1 MTAFPLISQRS
12 SVFLHPFHRPADTH
26 DGQISW
32 AWYAPVSEHEPIE
45 LWKCSCTGRTSPCR
59 PRSDAVLLGPSGVI
73 GTYRKVHVLAGENH
87 VSRAGRGFPVFD
99 TLLGRIGM
107 QICYDK
113 CSPRHRAFTRCGA
126 PWPCRLPI
134 RDRFSGGQRA
144 MSASIDHA
152 PAPSTISATAA
163 PSARRWYS
171 TPSPSCVPSQFIKKP
186 YRL

>member
-1 MTAFPLISQRS
+1 M
-12 SVFLHPFHRPADTH
+12 
-26 DGQISW
+26 
-32 AWYAPVSEHEPIE
+32 
-45 LWKCSCTGRTSPCR
+45 
-59 PRSDAVLLGPSGVI
+59 LLGPSGVI
-73 GTYRKVHVLAGENH
+73 GTYRKVHVPAGENH

-113 CSPRHRAFTRCGA
+113 CFPEASRVYALRAPTS
-126 PWPCRLPI
+126 WPCRLPI

-144 MSASIDHA
+144 ISASIDHA